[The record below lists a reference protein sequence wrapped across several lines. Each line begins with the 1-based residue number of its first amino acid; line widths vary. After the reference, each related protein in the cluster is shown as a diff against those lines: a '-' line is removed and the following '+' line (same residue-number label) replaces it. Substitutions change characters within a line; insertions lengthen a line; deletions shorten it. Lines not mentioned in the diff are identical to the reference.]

1 MRTYVLAFTVI
12 GISRTD
18 SYLLQHGRL
27 CGEHT
32 SRPHILLTFQSN
44 SLKSLSQF
52 GYFQSYL
59 RFTISKMIL
68 RFLPK
73 LGYQYPFS
81 TENTLIFSGCLYLP
95 LYLMLP
101 NSFFFQNG
109 SQIYLFSFTAS
120 NPVQISTALS

>member
-27 CGEHT
+27 CGKHT
-32 SRPHILLTFQSN
+32 SRPHTLLTFQSN
-44 SLKSLSQF
+44 TLKSLSQF
-52 GYFQSYL
+52 GYSQSYL

-68 RFLPK
+68 RFFPK
-73 LGYQYPFS
+73 FGYQYPFP
-81 TENTLIFSGCLYLP
+81 TESTLIFSGCLYLP